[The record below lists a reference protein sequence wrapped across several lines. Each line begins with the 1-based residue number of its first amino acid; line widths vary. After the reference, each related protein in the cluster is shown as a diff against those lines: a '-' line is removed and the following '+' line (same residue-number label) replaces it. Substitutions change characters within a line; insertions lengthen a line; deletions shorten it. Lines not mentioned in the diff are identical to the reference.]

1 MKAFLS
7 LLAGLTTCIIAENCD
22 PIAYEQSNPYGLSET
37 KDPEV
42 MKKLNKYLEDSEF
55 FIAGLIE
62 AGKILEKVLCPALK
76 ALDVVMAI
84 GMAALPPP
92 GRAITGGMVAAIR
105 LAKAYKY
112 AYEAQDAAQ
121 EWADF
126 FLSGANFAGQA
137 GCSPLVLS
145 RDDLIKK
152 VFTPLV
158 DALDELVPGGM
169 NYDDLLCPAKGC
181 KGCKGP
187 RCTRNGGNGDGDTTK
202 ASAKPAPTTAGDH
215 PSSKSPPAETTVSLK
230 TSSTFAT
237 SSLTA
242 STISSPTSSTTP
254 PVTTTTLVST
264 TLSSSS
270 SAATSS
276 LSCKDLAALDKDEVV
291 DEASLLSRSYPID
304 LRYAG
309 LEKRAKPKEGSACD
323 YPLESFRYP
332 SSGEWEADKPKKY
345 GFNKRDSCD
354 DYSMDKPDEGA
365 GIQYDTEH
373 VLEWQTVV
381 QFFNT
386 MGKEITTKF
395 KNPDP
400 QQNNMVGFCE
410 YWRESWTWKDH
421 RMDGPPASLAN
432 TPNSRPSPSPSASL
446 SPSPSPNLSPTPGS
460 SPKPD
465 PAVMQRSP
473 IGWLASVY
481 PWKQDGDQMWL
492 GEMPLLESEINARYK
507 GRLFIQTLKKSGE
520 YEDIVAERKMK
531 ALIKGRDKKLKLSV
545 NDQSRRAIQKM
556 RPMIG
561 ALKYMQQDSI
571 AEIFANQ
578 KNRIG
583 AMIGYIDRELQKTPR
598 QFADATKPKS
608 QEDVIDAL
616 PWQEQGLEKKWD
628 AYMDN
633 VFAVAKQR
641 ATDFMTVNLDRL
653 KDEWESSKKT
663 EVPKNFK
670 GDAQAKRNEKNTLEK
685 TQKDMLALIKKA
697 QDEWDKVKDWAMPWK
712 SKDEKDMDDD
722 GADQ

>member
-1 MKAFLS
+1 MKASLG
-7 LLAGLTTCIIAENCD
+7 LLAGLTACILAENCD
-22 PIAYEQSNPYGLSET
+22 PIAYEQSNPYGLAET
-37 KDPEV
+37 KDPKVVE
-42 MKKLNKYLEDSEF
+42 KLDEYLLDTRCHMRSDGIEDDVKEQCKNVCIPGDSTAEGQIVVSSQSCIFGDNPWYPLGGLQPLLCGEDKTYNGLMIKSGHCACDLPILEFAGEF
-55 FIAGLIE
+55 FIEGLIE

-105 LAKAYKY
+105 SAKAYKY
-112 AYEAQDAAQ
+112 AHEAQDAAQ

-126 FLSGANFAGQA
+126 FLSGADFAGQA
-137 GCSPLVLS
+137 GCDSPVPS
-145 RDDLIKK
+145 REELIKK
-152 VFTPLV
+152 QNLT
-158 DALDELVPGGM
+158 
-169 NYDDLLCPAKGC
+169 
-181 KGCKGP
+181 
-187 RCTRNGGNGDGDTTK
+187 GGNDCLSQDFFNLRNVFSYRVYYIL
-202 ASAKPAPTTAGDH
+202 ADIFHNSACHVNNAY
-215 PSSKSPPAETTVSLK
+215 
-230 TSSTFAT
+230 
-237 SSLTA
+237 
-242 STISSPTSSTTP
+242 
-254 PVTTTTLVST
+254 
-264 TLSSSS
+264 
-270 SAATSS
+270 
-276 LSCKDLAALDKDEVV
+276 LAALDKDEVV
-291 DEASLLSRSYPID
+291 DEADLLSRSYPID

-400 QQNNMVGFCE
+400 QQNNMVGF
-410 YWRESWTWKDH
+410 S
-421 RMDGPPASLAN
+421 
-432 TPNSRPSPSPSASL
+432 
-446 SPSPSPNLSPTPGS
+446 
-460 SPKPD
+460 
-465 PAVMQRSP
+465 VMQRSP

-492 GEMPLLESEINARYK
+492 DEMPLLESETNARYK

-685 TQKDMLALIKKA
+685 TQKDMLVLIKKT

-722 GADQ
+722 GTDQ

>member
-1 MKAFLS
+1 MFSWVCTLYMLDLK
-7 LLAGLTTCIIAENCD
+7 
-22 PIAYEQSNPYGLSET
+22 T
-37 KDPEV
+37 KIKFRLDG
-42 MKKLNKYLEDSEF
+42 EF
-55 FIAGLIE
+55 FIEGLIE

-105 LAKAYKY
+105 SAKAYKY
-112 AYEAQDAAQ
+112 ANEAQDAAQ

-126 FLSGANFAGQA
+126 FLSGADFAGQA
-137 GCSPLVLS
+137 DCSPLVPS

-152 VFTPLV
+152 AFTPLV
-158 DALDELVPGGM
+158 DAPDELVPDFF
-169 NYDDLLCPAKGC
+169 NLRNVFSYRVYDLLADIFH
-181 KGCKGP
+181 
-187 RCTRNGGNGDGDTTK
+187 N
-202 ASAKPAPTTAGDH
+202 SACHVNNAY
-215 PSSKSPPAETTVSLK
+215 
-230 TSSTFAT
+230 
-237 SSLTA
+237 
-242 STISSPTSSTTP
+242 
-254 PVTTTTLVST
+254 
-264 TLSSSS
+264 
-270 SAATSS
+270 
-276 LSCKDLAALDKDEVV
+276 LAALDKDEVV
-291 DEASLLSRSYPID
+291 DEADLLSRSYPID

-332 SSGEWEADKPKKY
+332 SSEEWEADKPKKY

-421 RMDGPPASLAN
+421 RMNGPPASLAN
-432 TPNSRPSPSPSASL
+432 TPNSSPSPSPSPSL

-460 SPKPD
+460 SPTPD

-492 GEMPLLESEINARYK
+492 DEMPLLESEINARYK

-545 NDQSRRAIQKM
+545 SDQSRRAIQKM

-598 QFADATKPKS
+598 RFADATKPKS
-608 QEDVIDAL
+608 QEYVIDAL

-670 GDAQAKRNEKNTLEK
+670 GDAQAKRNEKNKLEK
-685 TQKDMLALIKKA
+685 TQKDMLALIKKTH
-697 QDEWDKVKDWAMPWK
+697 DEWDKVKDWAMPWK

>member
-42 MKKLNKYLEDSEF
+42 MKKLNKYLED
-55 FIAGLIE
+55 
-62 AGKILEKVLCPALK
+62 
-76 ALDVVMAI
+76 M
-84 GMAALPPP
+84 
-92 GRAITGGMVAAIR
+92 AAIR
-105 LAKAYKY
+105 SAKAYKY
-112 AYEAQDAAQ
+112 AHEAQDAAQ

-126 FLSGANFAGQA
+126 FLSGADFAGQA
-137 GCSPLVLS
+137 GCSPLVPS

-152 VFTPLV
+152 AFTPLSSTGRNDCSV
-158 DALDELVPGGM
+158 QDFFNLRNVFS
-169 NYDDLLCPAKGC
+169 YRVYDLLADIFH
-181 KGCKGP
+181 
-187 RCTRNGGNGDGDTTK
+187 N
-202 ASAKPAPTTAGDH
+202 SACHVNNAY
-215 PSSKSPPAETTVSLK
+215 
-230 TSSTFAT
+230 
-237 SSLTA
+237 
-242 STISSPTSSTTP
+242 
-254 PVTTTTLVST
+254 
-264 TLSSSS
+264 
-270 SAATSS
+270 
-276 LSCKDLAALDKDEVV
+276 LAALDKDEVV

-332 SSGEWEADKPKKY
+332 SSGEWEADKPKKH

-386 MGKEITTKF
+386 MGKEIMTKF

-400 QQNNMVGFCE
+400 QQNNMVGF
-410 YWRESWTWKDH
+410 S
-421 RMDGPPASLAN
+421 
-432 TPNSRPSPSPSASL
+432 
-446 SPSPSPNLSPTPGS
+446 
-460 SPKPD
+460 
-465 PAVMQRSP
+465 
-473 IGWLASVY
+473 SVY

-492 GEMPLLESEINARYK
+492 DEMPLLESGINARYK

-520 YEDIVAERKMK
+520 NEDIVAEKKMK

-545 NDQSRRAIQKM
+545 SDQSRRAIQKM

-598 QFADATKPKS
+598 RFADATKPKS
-608 QEDVIDAL
+608 QEYVIDAL

-670 GDAQAKRNEKNTLEK
+670 GDAQAKQNEKKKLEQ
-685 TQKDMLALIKKA
+685 TQKDMLALIKKT

-712 SKDEKDMDDD
+712 SKDEKEMDDD